1 MYKLFI
7 SPHLD
12 DIIFSLGNYLKK
24 ASNYQN
30 IIIATVFT
38 KENQKKLNKMKGEMY
53 VYGNYKKRIEEDKN
67 AMIELKGVK
76 VIYFDLE
83 DEIFRNNESKLKM
96 ELKICNKINKLLLN
110 YEVDNIYLPLGI
122 GYHNDHILVNNSVYH
137 LNLSNYN
144 LYYYYDY
151 PYCNNKLNLL
161 TRLSDYGIFY
171 NSINLEII
179 KEYYRD
185 PIYSSLNFFIKSIKV
200 IYLLNRYFFNY
211 LFRQFK
217 MKGHNYYYSIDVE
230 KKCNMM
236 MKYKSQIKPIF
247 GSKEVMLDQLN
258 KNNEEIFIKFTN
270 SELIN
275 YNIVYYLLFYPLF
288 SFSLFNYVIMLF
300 CLIFLVKA
308 LLFKNT
314 KKIEKKYR
322 CIELYVII
330 TIYNEENNLINLFDS
345 LVNNDKIKYIMVNDN
360 STDKSLDILNKY
372 KNKYNYKLINREEK
386 RGFVAGVLNDG
397 IKSINSRKKE
407 VYIGVIN
414 ADSFVNKKDMLNIY
428 KYLENHDVDVLNL
441 SNISLEQNSIYNYFA
456 NLEKKFKN
464 KLFSDVEVSLNNGYF
479 VKLDK
484 LKEVNF
490 WNEKEI
496 TEDLNLTLKLKEL
509 NNNFVQSEYN
519 IYDKLPNNLSDYF
532 SQKYRWIKGDLDNRM
547 RYFPKDIFELI
558 VTLYYLFPMYTI
570 INTIIYLLF
579 SIINFKIYITQFVIC
594 FTESLIYFCLVDN
607 KKLDFL
613 IYSIIQFLTNV
624 VFYFRYFYLFYE
636 KQKWNHNKI

>member
-12 DIIFSLGNYLKK
+12 DIIFSLGNYIKK

-83 DEIFRNNESKLKM
+83 DDIFRNNESKLKM
-96 ELKICNKINKLLLN
+96 ELKISNKINKLLLD

-200 IYLLNRYFFNY
+200 IYLLNRYLFNY
-211 LFRQFK
+211 LFRQYK
-217 MKGHNYYYSIDVE
+217 LKGHNYSYKIITE
-230 KKCNMM
+230 EKCNMM
-236 MKYKSQIKPIF
+236 MKYESQINPIF
-247 GSKEVMLDQLN
+247 GSKQVMLNQLN
-258 KNNEEIFIKFTN
+258 KNNEETIIKFTN

-288 SFSLFNYVIMLF
+288 SFIFFNYVIRFF
-300 CLIFLVKA
+300 CFIFLVKA
-308 LLFKNT
+308 LLFKST
-314 KKIEKKYR
+314 KKIEKKIR
-322 CIELYVII
+322 NIELCII
-330 TIYNEENNLINLFDS
+330 VPIYNESNNLIKLFDS
-345 LVNNDKIKYIMVNDN
+345 LVDHDKIKYIMVNDN
-360 STDKSLDILNKY
+360 STDNSLYILNKY
-372 KNKYNYKLINREEK
+372 KNKYNYKIVNRKEK
-386 RGFVAGVLNDG
+386 NGFVAGVLNEG
-397 IKSINSRKKE
+397 VRNISYNKKE
-407 VYIGVIN
+407 IYVGVIN
-414 ADSFVNKKDMLNIY
+414 ADSYVNKKDMINIY
-428 KYLENHDVDVLNL
+428 KYLENNDVDVLNL
-441 SNISLEQNSIYNYFA
+441 SNISLEKNNIYNYLA
-456 NLEKKFKN
+456 LLEKKFKN

-479 VKLDK
+479 IKFNK

-496 TEDLNLTLKLKEL
+496 TEDLNLTLKLKQL
-509 NNNFVQSEYN
+509 DSTFVQSEYY
-519 IYDKLPNNLSDYF
+519 IYDKLPNNFSDYF
-532 SQKYRWIKGDLDNRM
+532 NQKYRWIKGDLDNRI
-547 RYFPKDIFELI
+547 RYFPKDIFEFI
-558 VTLYYLFPMYTI
+558 VTLYYLFPLYTI
-570 INTIIYLLF
+570 INTLF
-579 SIINFKIYITQFVIC
+579 LFIFNIINFKIYYTQLTIC
-594 FTESLIYFCLVDN
+594 LIESLLYFCLVDS
-607 KKLDFL
+607 KKIDFI
-613 IYSIIQFLTNV
+613 IYPICQLFNNIL
-624 VFYFRYFYLFYE
+624 FYFRYFYLFYE
-636 KQKWNHNKI
+636 KQKWN